1 MKEFKKNNLFDE
13 TKKTELALIS
23 ILVQRRDHVHY
34 DG

>member
-1 MKEFKKNNLFDE
+1 MKDFKKNNLFDK

-23 ILVQRRDHVHY
+23 TLVQIRDHVHY